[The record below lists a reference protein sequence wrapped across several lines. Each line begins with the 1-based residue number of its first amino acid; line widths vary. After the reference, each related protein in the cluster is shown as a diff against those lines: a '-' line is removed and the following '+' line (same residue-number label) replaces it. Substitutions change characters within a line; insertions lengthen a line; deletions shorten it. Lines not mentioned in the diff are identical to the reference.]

1 MTDDIVPL
9 QSRITAIV
17 DEENRLNRNR
27 KNAIGIKQTRRD
39 AEKRS
44 ESAKLLTLEKEKQHQ
59 VIINA
64 DNEWEFQK
72 ELSREGVDLVNLS
85 KEIRDDY
92 IAESRHREVARE
104 NLQAKITALEA
115 KMQSIKTARGS

>member
-59 VIINA
+59 LMN
-64 DNEWEFQK
+64 
-72 ELSREGVDLVNLS
+72 
-85 KEIRDDY
+85 
-92 IAESRHREVARE
+92 
-104 NLQAKITALEA
+104 
-115 KMQSIKTARGS
+115 